1 MVFFWFRSQTQEQQK
16 KEETQRE
23 EKKEKEEEK
32 KKQLEKEKEETKK
45 KKEEDL
51 KKKMEEQKKT
61 QGLFIEI
68 FCRTAYLYLVPLA
81 PVPPPNPYYN
91 GRFEIFAVDPPFQT
105 GIFSDDGARGLMS
118 SAPPLDRTQET
129 PTCVMKIFQ
138 ATPTLGFRQMTQP
151 PLMVGGCTHGV
162 KGEHF
167 FRIWVFF

>member
-1 MVFFWFRSQTQEQQK
+1 MVFFWFTKPKSQTQEQQK
-16 KEETQRE
+16 EEETQRE

-81 PVPPPNPYYN
+81 PVLVPAFHP
-91 GRFEIFAVDPPFQT
+91 GGGLR
-105 GIFSDDGARGLMS
+105 RGWRLPDA
-118 SAPPLDRTQET
+118 APLVR
-129 PTCVMKIFQ
+129 
-138 ATPTLGFRQMTQP
+138 A
-151 PLMVGGCTHGV
+151 
-162 KGEHF
+162 
-167 FRIWVFF
+167 